1 MSVFTS
7 DHKCSVGRM
16 LFHRVSSIQS
26 NQGGRKQANMN
37 IQNEKVFA
45 DKVLEQLECKIDLV
59 ATKWIKRKRSGGT
72 SFFENK
78 KEFEVVEGMSRDI
91 MNVPHPIS
99 PEKTMYVYDM
109 IQRASQLFD
118 EMEGVGSDCK

>member
-1 MSVFTS
+1 
-7 DHKCSVGRM
+7 
-16 LFHRVSSIQS
+16 
-26 NQGGRKQANMN
+26 MN

-45 DKVLEQLECKIDLV
+45 DKVLEQLEFKIDLV
-59 ATKWIKRKRSGGT
+59 ATKLIKRKRSGET

-91 MNVPHPIS
+91 MNVLHPIS